1 MKSDL
6 IRIFQSLEH
15 PCGYYPERRARNLVI
30 DPLARGLP
38 QAYGLAVE
46 RGFRR
51 SGGHVYR
58 PHCAGCRACV
68 AARVE
73 VAAFRPDRSQR
84 RTLKRNADLDLV
96 VAPARRSD
104 ENFALYRRYLQARHA
119 EGGMDNPREDDFDR
133 FLAAPWSPTQF
144 LELRRQGE
152 LLAVAVTDVL
162 PQGLSAVYTFFEPSQ
177 PERSLGTYAILRQIE
192 RTREQGLPHLY
203 LGYWIAGHPKMDYKA
218 RFQPLQM
225 LGEQGW
231 SSEWTGRCE

>member
-1 MKSDL
+1 MKSDR

-15 PCGYYPERRARNLVI
+15 PCGYFPQRPSRNLVI

-38 QAYGLAVE
+38 QAYGSAVE
-46 RGFRR
+46 KGFRR

-73 VAAFRPDRSQR
+73 VAQFRPDRSQR
-84 RTLKRNADLDLV
+84 RTLARNADLE
-96 VAPARRSD
+96 VAARPARRSD
-104 ENFALYRRYLQARHA
+104 EHFALYRRYLKARHA
-119 EGGMDNPREDDFDR
+119 DGGMDDPGEDDFDR

-144 LELRRQGE
+144 VEFRLHGE

-162 PQGLSAVYTFFEPSQ
+162 PQGLSAVYTFFDPSHAA
-177 PERSLGTYAILRQIE
+177 RSLGTHAILRQIE
-192 RTREQGLPHLY
+192 LAKLNGLAYLY

-218 RFQPLQM
+218 RFRPLQV
-225 LGEQGW
+225 LGEHGW
-231 SSEWTGRCE
+231 APHENGPCD